1 MEHNFRTTVARSP
14 EEVFDFL
21 VDLRNAPQWEP
32 NCQEVE
38 KTSDGPIRK
47 GTTFRAK
54 KGMGRLESEIVEFE
68 RPAHFATHDK
78 GRGITCGLDFR
89 CDGKNGG
96 TEVSGKLWM
105 EPHGPMRGLMPLMRL
120 MMKRALSELPDNLR
134 RVRESAALNTATS
147 PVLGRGGSSA

>member
-1 MEHNFRTTVARSP
+1 MPSRELTAARSLRSEFLDRPRRVTVRFAGGLRTKSLVLTRGGGGMIQHEFQTTVARSP

-32 NCQEVE
+32 NCQQVE
-38 KTSDGPIRK
+38 KTSDGPIGR

-68 RPAHFATHDK
+68 RPTHFATRDK

-96 TEVSGKLWM
+96 
-105 EPHGPMRGLMPLMRL
+105 
-120 MMKRALSELPDNLR
+120 
-134 RVRESAALNTATS
+134 
-147 PVLGRGGSSA
+147 

>member
-1 MEHNFRTTVARSP
+1 MGGGAVIEHDFQTTVARPP

-38 KTSDGPIRK
+38 KTSDGPIGK

-68 RPAHFATHDK
+68 RPTRFASRDK
-78 GRGITCGLDFR
+78 GRRMNCGLDFR
-89 CDGKNGG
+89 CAAKSGG
-96 TEVSGKLWM
+96 TQVSGKLWM
-105 EPHGPMRGLMPLMRL
+105 QPQGLMRGLVLLMRPK
-120 MMKRALSELPDNLR
+120 MKRMLGELPDNLR
-134 RVRESAALNTATS
+134 RVIEAQA
-147 PVLGRGGSSA
+147 

>member
-1 MEHNFRTTVARSP
+1 VIEHEFQTTVARSP

-32 NCQEVE
+32 NCQAVE
-38 KTSDGPIRK
+38 KTSEGPLEK

-68 RPAHFATHDK
+68 RPARFASRDK
-78 GRGITCGLDFR
+78 GRGMECGLDFR
-89 CDGKNGG
+89 CDARNGG

-105 EPHGPMRGLMPLMRL
+105 QPHGLMRGLVLLMRPRMTRML
-120 MMKRALSELPDNLR
+120 DELPDDLR
-134 RVRESAALNTATS
+134 RVIEAQA
-147 PVLGRGGSSA
+147 